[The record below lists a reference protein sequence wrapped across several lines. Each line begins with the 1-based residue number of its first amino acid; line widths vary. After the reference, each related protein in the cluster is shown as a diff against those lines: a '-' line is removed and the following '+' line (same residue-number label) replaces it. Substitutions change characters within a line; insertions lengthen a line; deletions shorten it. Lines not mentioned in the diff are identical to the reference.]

1 MLSLS
6 DIRLTFNPGTATEVK
21 ALRNVSMKIDEGEF
35 VTVIGSNGAGKS
47 TLLSTVVGTVK
58 PDKGSV
64 RLDGLD
70 VTDWPAAK
78 RARYVGRV
86 FQEPRLGT
94 CSSLSIEENLAL
106 AAARGKKRGLGLA
119 LGRKGQKAMF
129 AEHLEKLGLGLEH
142 RMGTP
147 IGALSGGQRQA
158 VSLLMATLLPMKILV
173 LDEHTAALDPSAAHK
188 VLTLSAE
195 IAEERK
201 LTTLM
206 VTHSMRDALA
216 YGSRTLMMNA
226 GQIVLDIKG
235 EERSRLKV
243 SDLLERFGRAAG
255 TEIDDDQ
262 LVLA

>member
-1 MLSLS
+1 MLKLD
-6 DIRLTFNPGTATEVK
+6 DIHITFNAGTATEVR
-21 ALRNVSMKIDEGEF
+21 ALRGISLDIAEGEF

-47 TLLSTVVGTVK
+47 TLLSTVVGTAK
-58 PDKGSV
+58 PDTGTIH
-64 RLDGLD
+64 LAGND
-70 VTDWPAAK
+70 VTNWPAAK
-78 RARYVGRV
+78 RARLVGRV

-106 AAARGKKRGLGLA
+106 AAARGKKRGLALA
-119 LGRKGQKAMF
+119 LGKRGQKQMF

-142 RMGTP
+142 RMATP

-195 IAEERK
+195 IAGESR

-206 VTHSMRDALA
+206 VTHSMKDALA

-226 GQIVLDIKG
+226 GQIVLDIAG

-262 LVLA
+262 LMLA